1 MKKLSVL
8 LLTIIAC
15 CMLWACGKTA
25 TFNES
30 EEETTTHKKNK
41 TEYSTTAEDI
51 TESSERQTYSDR
63 NSFTRDG
70 IVNEDAWI
78 KGEKILFILKEA
90 NISEQL
96 KDASEGNVIA
106 DNGKF
111 WFRETIKSNNYN
123 WKKKIFRRLRKIGE
137 SWTGNKDFSLE
148 SVAYMNI
155 NKRGGLSQAKED
167 VIDGYFEK
175 YQSLILEEIKI
186 INPSKIAICCGDQG
200 YVGKLDE
207 LIKKWDKSIEIK
219 HYNHPSKRWGTDEEY
234 LKGI

>member
-1 MKKLSVL
+1 MEKS
-8 LLTIIAC
+8 
-15 CMLWACGKTA
+15 
-25 TFNES
+25 
-30 EEETTTHKKNK
+30 
-41 TEYSTTAEDI
+41 I
-51 TESSERQTYSDR
+51 TEQLEKLFKKWIENQNEEVNNKNENYEGNNYLERYKGGNLRNLDLR

-90 NISEQL
+90 NILEQL

-167 VIDGYFEK
+167 VIDEYFEK